1 MTAHYDKIVP
11 VESLDEFKSGFVAV
25 VGRPNVGK
33 STLINA
39 LLGQKVA
46 AVSPRPQTTRR
57 QQLGILTLDDAQI
70 IFTDTPGIHH
80 PKHKLGNYMN
90 AEAII
95 AIEDC
100 DLVLFLVDVSVEPHS
115 EDKLIADTLKELKR
129 RVPVIMGLNKVDL
142 VDENALEDR
151 IIDYQAL
158 VPQAHL
164 ITLSATLLENLPLLL
179 DAVIENLPQ
188 SPPFYPLDQITDRY
202 ERDIAADLIREAAL
216 NILRD
221 EVPHGIAIRIDEFT
235 ERGDTGAYIEATMF
249 VERDSQ
255 KGIAIG
261 DGGKMIKRISTA
273 ARLEIERMS
282 GRKVFLR
289 LRVKVRKNWRN
300 DDRSLRLFG
309 FRGKVKRR

>member
-39 LLGQKVA
+39 FLGQKVA

-95 AIEDC
+95 ALEDC
-100 DLVLFLVDVSVEPHS
+100 DLVLFMVDISVEPHP
-115 EDKLIADTLKELKR
+115 EDKLIADTLTELKR
-129 RVPVIMGLNKVDL
+129 RVPVIMALNKVDL
-142 VDENALEDR
+142 LDENDLEDR
-151 IIDYQAL
+151 KIDYQAL

-164 ITLSATLLENLPLLL
+164 ISISATLLENLSLLL
-179 DAVIENLPQ
+179 DAVIENLPE
-188 SPPFYPLDQITDRY
+188 SPPFYPLDQITDHH
-202 ERDIAADLIREAAL
+202 ERDIAADLIRESAL

-235 ERGDTGAYIEATMF
+235 ERGDTGAYIEATVF
-249 VERDSQ
+249 VERNSQ
-255 KGIAIG
+255 KGIVIG
-261 DGGKMIKRISTA
+261 DGGKMVKRISTA

-300 DDRSLRLFG
+300 DESSLRLFG